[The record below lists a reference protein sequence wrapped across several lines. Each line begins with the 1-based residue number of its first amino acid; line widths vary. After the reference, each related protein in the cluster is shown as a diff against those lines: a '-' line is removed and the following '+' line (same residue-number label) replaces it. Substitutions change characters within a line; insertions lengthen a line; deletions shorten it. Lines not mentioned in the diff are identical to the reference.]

1 MGERTTRF
9 CDECDKT
16 LEAGRGFQ
24 VVGGIVPVGV
34 DDADDSVV
42 NEGDFCPT
50 CLGQKLGM
58 TPDVLGEI
66 MSGLDELFG
75 KGKKEPA
82 ETATATATDT
92 EKKPNIVD
100 VICQSLDD
108 LAEMVEPSEETKQKV
123 KDLGTQVQN
132 NWSAFSTDLKTQMKK
147 VFKVDETDP
156 EEPKVTPRENGS
168 SNGSV
173 Q

>member
-34 DDADDSVV
+34 DDADDSVI

-50 CLGQKLGM
+50 CLGKKIGM

-75 KGKKEPA
+75 PKDKQEA
-82 ETATATATDT
+82 T

-100 VICQSLDD
+100 VITQSLDD
-108 LAEMVEPSEETKQKV
+108 LAEMVEPSAETKQKV
-123 KDLGTQVQN
+123 KDLGIKVQE
-132 NWSAFSTDLKTQMKK
+132 NWTVFSADLKAQMKK
-147 VFKVDETDP
+147 VFKVDESNP
-156 EEPKVTPRENGS
+156 EEPKVTPKNGS

-173 Q
+173 EN